1 MIEMR
6 WLERRTGKNIM
17 NEHGWLDAEV
27 VTVLQYRERRKV
39 MNMQKMREL
48 GSSYREEVWS
58 NWMDVP
64 TVREEE

>member
-6 WLERRTGKNIM
+6 WLESLNTITGSKT
-17 NEHGWLDAEV
+17 A
-27 VTVLQYRERRKV
+27 TLQYRERRKV